1 MIKQQRAK
9 FIGIWEKIT
18 DLPCSKV
25 YPTLIEFSENGLY
38 SGTGAQPGRSPG
50 WDIGTWEI
58 VSQTQV
64 NISTVHDA
72 IIAYKFTISND
83 ILTFV
88 DPDGCEF
95 KYQKVK

>member
-1 MIKQQRAK
+1 MTEWRAK
-9 FIGIWEKIT
+9 FIGTWEKIT
-18 DLPCSKV
+18 DLLCSQV
-25 YPTLIEFSENGLY
+25 YPTLIEFHKNGLY

-50 WDIGTWEI
+50 WDIGTWNI
-58 VSQTQV
+58 VSPNQV
-64 NISTVHDA
+64 KISTAHDA
-72 IIAYKFTISND
+72 IITYEFSFSDD